1 MIDQSQL
8 NIPLLANIFL
18 IANTPGYLY
27 RQFQTA
33 EPTIALAKQY
43 DAFQLVAAISDLLEK
58 EPPLS
63 LADIVTIYAA
73 TVAMSF
79 RPASEV
85 GAALVKIS
93 KKRITWLDD
102 LLARINSPTRVA
114 SHDFH
119 VSIQQPSAQLTRSE
133 HPTAAVSASR
143 TYSTG
148 TARPIVI
155 PQKPP
160 TAVATFKEEK
170 NFED

>member
-1 MIDQSQL
+1 MIDQSKL

-18 IANTPGYLY
+18 TANTPGYLY
-27 RQFQTA
+27 RQLQA
-33 EPTIALAKQY
+33 SESTIALAKQY

-58 EPPLS
+58 EHPLP
-63 LADIVTIYAA
+63 LTDVVTIYAA
-73 TVAMSF
+73 IVAMGF

-85 GAALVKIS
+85 AAALVKMS
-93 KKRITWLDD
+93 EKRITWLDD
-102 LLARINSPTRVA
+102 LLARINSTSRIV

-119 VSIQQPSAQLTRSE
+119 VSIPQPSAQLTRSE
-133 HPTAAVSASR
+133 QSTAAVSTSR

-155 PQKPP
+155 PQKLAAA
-160 TAVATFKEEK
+160 AVTFKEEK